1 MTICPSG
8 GGQCEGRKILNREEL
23 TSLNVSRTNLLISSM
38 YVPQIYQKARALG
51 FQNIWVN
58 FALLLSRDES
68 VFRFREFRTT
78 SYQEKLDALIER
90 MEDEPSREYFRIM
103 KATARTGKAVPE
115 ISRLYCA
122 EPQYFLHALVPHLSG
137 LSFFDAG
144 AFIGDTLMESAQ
156 LGIRWKAAY
165 AFEADQ
171 ANFERCKAW
180 AAGQRSFPV
189 TVEHMALWDCE
200 AKLSMNSDRFNAF
213 VTQGE
218 SADMVD
224 ATSIDVYC
232 ADRTVDFV
240 KMDIEGAEQHA
251 IAGGW
256 KTFERD
262 RPVFAISIYHSLQDV
277 VEVPQMMM
285 ERMSDYHWFVRHHAV
300 NYCEV
305 ILYGIPDERWR
316 AWGLREEEFSLRP

>member
-1 MTICPSG
+1 
-8 GGQCEGRKILNREEL
+8 
-23 TSLNVSRTNLLISSM
+23 
-38 YVPQIYQKARALG
+38 
-51 FQNIWVN
+51 
-58 FALLLSRDES
+58 
-68 VFRFREFRTT
+68 
-78 SYQEKLDALIER
+78 
-90 MEDEPSREYFRIM
+90 
-103 KATARTGKAVPE
+103 
-115 ISRLYCA
+115 
-122 EPQYFLHALVPHLSG
+122 
-137 LSFFDAG
+137 
-144 AFIGDTLMESAQ
+144 
-156 LGIRWKAAY
+156 
-165 AFEADQ
+165 
-171 ANFERCKAW
+171 
-180 AAGQRSFPV
+180 
-189 TVEHMALWDCE
+189 
-200 AKLSMNSDRFNAF
+200 
-213 VTQGE
+213 
-218 SADMVD
+218 MVD